1 MEPTVMKIFEDLN
14 RVEELMSEIH
24 VKGKQD
30 QNAKENKQ
38 ELSDILAYAVYE
50 IRRKYELTSML
61 WCVSEG
67 KAMERYKEEYGD
79 ETDGK

>member
-14 RVEELMSEIH
+14 RVEELMSELH
-24 VKGKQD
+24 VS
-30 QNAKENKQ
+30 KENSKEKKQ
-38 ELSDILAYAVYE
+38 ELAEVLAYAVYE

-67 KAMERYKEEYGD
+67 QAMERYKEEY
-79 ETDGK
+79 EE